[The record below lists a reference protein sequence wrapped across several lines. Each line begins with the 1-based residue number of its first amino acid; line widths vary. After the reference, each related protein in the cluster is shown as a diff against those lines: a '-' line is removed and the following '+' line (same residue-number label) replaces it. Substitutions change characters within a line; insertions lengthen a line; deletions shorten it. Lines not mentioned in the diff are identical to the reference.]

1 MYKRVCLLFI
11 MMSTASSVFAQPFF
25 ESNPVKN
32 AAEKNTLSFPKPHA
46 ILSPNDF
53 KSTVNT
59 LNQQTQSNM
68 SKQLNQQLA
77 QQPSPP
83 SNPMVNPSEQK
94 NPIPPP
100 TPPSG
105 FDASSASPITPPP
118 KEQPEQQEQND
129 FGPFQDNRSSN
140 QQPPSSHNAGGWNVQ
155 Y

>member
-32 AAEKNTLSFPKPHA
+32 AAEKNTLSFPKPHV

-68 SKQLNQQLA
+68 SQELNQQLA
-77 QQPSPP
+77 QQPALP
-83 SNPMVNPSEQK
+83 SNPMANPPEQK
-94 NPIPPP
+94 NPSSPH
-100 TPPSG
+100 TPSSG
-105 FDASSASPITPPP
+105 FDASSASPITSPP
-118 KEQPEQQEQND
+118 KEQPERND
-129 FGPFQDNRSSN
+129 FGPFQDNRPAN
-140 QQPPSSHNAGGWNVQ
+140 QQPPSSHDAGSWNIQ